1 MLTTLAPFWPQHLA
15 NLALG
20 GAILA
25 PHLANLALGGAILAP
40 KTPQLGAQGASKSSI
55 VGAIVRHLFE
65 LAPQDGPRP
74 ILDQIWTD
82 IGPHLDRFWTDV
94 GSILY

>member
-40 KTPQLGAQGASKSSI
+40 KTPQLAAQEAQNS
-55 VGAIVRHLFE
+55 
-65 LAPQDGPRP
+65 
-74 ILDQIWTD
+74 
-82 IGPHLDRFWTDV
+82 
-94 GSILY
+94 

>member
-40 KTPQLGAQGASKSSI
+40 KTPQHGAQEASNNE
-55 VGAIVRHLFE
+55 VAAAIFRHFFE
-65 LAPQDGPRP
+65 PAPQDGPRP

-82 IGPHLDRFWTDV
+82 FGPF
-94 GSILY
+94 